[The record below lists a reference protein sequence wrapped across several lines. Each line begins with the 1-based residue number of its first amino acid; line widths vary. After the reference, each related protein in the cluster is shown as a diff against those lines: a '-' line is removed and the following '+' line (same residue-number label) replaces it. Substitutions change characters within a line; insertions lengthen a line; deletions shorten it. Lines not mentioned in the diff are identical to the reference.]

1 MQKRMLGSIEV
12 SIVGLGCNN
21 FGGRIDAAATERVI
35 DAALDA
41 GIDHFD
47 TADIYAHGE
56 SERLIGRFLR
66 GRRDRVVLAT
76 KFGHPSGGEDRRAH
90 PDHVHRALEESLQRL
105 QTDYVDLYLLHRPDP
120 DVPIADTLAA
130 LGDAVRAGKVREL
143 GCSGFSAAQLEEADA
158 AVADGAPR
166 FVCVQNEYSLIERGA
181 EREELPA
188 CASLGLA
195 FVPYFPLASGLLT
208 GKYRRGRP
216 LPEGTRITGG
226 PRQETLVT
234 SANLDLVEDLIV
246 FAEGR
251 GRELIDL
258 AFAFLLAHEV
268 VPSVIAGATS
278 AEQVRRNAVA
288 AEWHLSSGD
297 LAELE
302 QLLER
307 HGR

>member
-1 MQKRMLGSIEV
+1 MQKRMLGSLEV

-21 FGGRIDAAATERVI
+21 FGGRIDADATERVI

-47 TADIYAHGE
+47 TADIYARGE

-90 PDHVHRALEESLQRL
+90 PDHVHRALDESLERL

-120 DVPIADTLAA
+120 TVPIADTLGA

-208 GKYRRGRP
+208 GKYRRGQP

-226 PRQETLVT
+226 PRQEKLVT
-234 SANLDLVEDLIV
+234 SANLDLVEDLV
-246 FAEGR
+246 AFAEAR

-258 AFAFLLAHEV
+258 AFAYLVARDV

-288 AEWHLSSGD
+288 ADWRLSPAD
-297 LAELE
+297 LADVER
-302 QLLER
+302 LLDR
-307 HGR
+307 HDR

>member
-1 MQKRMLGSIEV
+1 MQKRVLGSLEV

-47 TADIYAHGE
+47 TADIYARGE

-90 PDHVHRALEESLQRL
+90 PDHVHRALDESLERL

-120 DVPIADTLAA
+120 TVPIADTLGA

-208 GKYRRGRP
+208 GKYRRGQP

-226 PRQETLVT
+226 PRQEKLVT
-234 SANLDLVEDLIV
+234 SANLDLVEDLV
-246 FAEGR
+246 AFAEAR

-258 AFAFLLAHEV
+258 AFAYLVARDV

-288 AEWHLSSGD
+288 ADWRLSPAD
-297 LAELE
+297 LADVER
-302 QLLER
+302 LLER
-307 HGR
+307 HDR